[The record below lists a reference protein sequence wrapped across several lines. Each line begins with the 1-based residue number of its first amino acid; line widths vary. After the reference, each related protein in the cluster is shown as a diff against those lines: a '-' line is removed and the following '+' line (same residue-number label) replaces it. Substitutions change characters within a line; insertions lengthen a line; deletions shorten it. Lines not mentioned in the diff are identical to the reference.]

1 MKTIQFDTPLVDLK
15 NTGTYENYLIFIGYG
30 ENHLIVPT
38 YDFIIRLDMIINQE
52 AILMILHIL

>member
-1 MKTIQFDTPLVDLK
+1 MNNRIHYNHL
-15 NTGTYENYLIFIGYG
+15 NINLIFIGYG